1 VLDEN
6 NLSYGG
12 AVAAPV
18 FSEIMQF
25 ALQQYGVSPTD
36 LANSQYAAAQATA
49 KHAGNSCVVP
59 HGSALAATQASQAAA
74 AARQSGPASTG
85 QQATNQAQHSSTGQ
99 GTGGT
104 TGTGTTADSLPPD
117 PSAHT

>member
-1 VLDEN
+1 VRPAIVVLDEN

-36 LANSQYAAAQATA
+36 LSNAQYAAAQATA
-49 KHAGNSCVVP
+49 EHAGNSCVVP
-59 HGSALAATQASQAAA
+59 HGAALAASEASHVSA
-74 AARQSGPASTG
+74 AARQSGPTSG
-85 QQATNQAQHSSTGQ
+85 

-104 TGTGTTADSLPPD
+104 AGAGTTADSLPAD
-117 PSAHT
+117 PTAHT